1 MTTLR
6 FFVANLP
13 VNTKEK
19 HLRQLFQDY
28 GEIENIEVKSKENV
42 LDNEKKVI
50 AFVTL
55 QIAASEAQYCLK
67 DLNVQKVQGQQIKV
81 SLAKESF
88 LERLKR
94 EREEAKET
102 TEAKPVTLPSIE
114 QQSVLLKVPAINKRK
129 TFDEHGELGDDE
141 VAPELM
147 ISKKRAISSMHNG
160 KIFIP
165 NGNVQPLHI
174 IDNKKGKKKLAQ
186 LSDNAA
192 EQKRKESLSKMKHDY
207 EKRKSTIQQALQ
219 DENGNISKKIIFR
232 DSASDEEN
240 IAECE
245 QPLKTSKTNI
255 FGSDDDDGD
264 DNFELKCLPTGS
276 RGEKLLKLQAKQSL
290 DSRFRIDAKFLD
302 EDNEIE
308 GEISQQGEEEQ
319 NNANDERKWQM
330 NILEQV
336 VGTKIDSEGLH
347 SEHRARQN
355 KKMVRY
361 DPLKDEHP
369 KCERKIEEKDRL
381 LQKTKTKATKLEEK
395 PIAEVSKEIFYVVT
409 DSLQQSLK
417 KRGEGFS
424 LLDMFGS
431 NEVNESRE
439 TRLKEIRNEKILIN
453 HKKSEKSFQIN
464 PFNYDSSSTDDEE
477 GDENIALGS
486 DNATSKTVNTTKK
499 NKVNINTE
507 TFFIPKTDKRL
518 KEGFNFFTYDKTP
531 DGIAENYEDVRH
543 RLKQIIKTKIAKA
556 KKNLTKAGY
565 RTKKRR
571 KL

>member
-1 MTTLR
+1 MTTSR

-55 QIAASEAQYCLK
+55 RITASEAQYCLK
-67 DLNVQKVQGQQIKV
+67 DLNVQKVQGQQVKV

-102 TEAKPVTLPSIE
+102 AEGKSVTLSSIE

-129 TFDEHGELGDDE
+129 TFDEHDELGDDE

-147 ISKKRAISSMHNG
+147 ISKKRAINSIHNG

-186 LSDNAA
+186 LPDNTA

-207 EKRKSTIQQALQ
+207 EKKKSTIQQALQ

-232 DSASDEEN
+232 DNASDEEN
-240 IAECE
+240 IAEGE
-245 QPLKTSKTNI
+245 QSVKASKTNI
-255 FGSDDDDGD
+255 FGSDDDDGGE
-264 DNFELKCLPTGS
+264 NFKLKSLPTGS
-276 RGEKLLKLQAKQSL
+276 RGEKLVKLQAKQSL

-302 EDNEIE
+302 DDNEIE
-308 GEISQQGEEEQ
+308 NDISPEGEEEE

-336 VGTKIDSEGLH
+336 VGTKIDSEHLH
-347 SEHRARQN
+347 SQHRTKQN
-355 KKMVRY
+355 KKMLRY
-361 DPLKDEHP
+361 DPFKDEQP
-369 KCERKIEEKDRL
+369 KCEPKIEEKEHL
-381 LQKTKTKATKLEEK
+381 LQKTKTKVTKLEEK
-395 PIAEVSKEIFYVVT
+395 PTTEVSKEVFYVVT

-424 LLDMFGS
+424 LLDMFGR

-439 TRLKEIRNEKILIN
+439 TRLKEICNEKILIN
-453 HKKSEKSFQIN
+453 HRKSEKSFQIN
-464 PFNYDSSSTDDEE
+464 PFNYDSSSTDEEE
-477 GDENIALGS
+477 GDEGIALGG
-486 DNATSKTVNTTKK
+486 DDTTEKTVNSIKK

-507 TFFIPKTDKRL
+507 SFFIPKTDKRL
-518 KEGFNFFTYDKTP
+518 KEGFNFFNYDKMP
-531 DGIAENYEDVRH
+531 DGTAENYEDVRH

-556 KKNLTKAGY
+556 KKNLAKAGY

-571 KL
+571 GL

>member
-1 MTTLR
+1 MTTSR

-55 QIAASEAQYCLK
+55 QIAAREAQYCLK

-81 SLAKESF
+81 SIAKESF

-94 EREEAKET
+94 EREEAKEAA
-102 TEAKPVTLPSIE
+102 EAKPVTLPSIE
-114 QQSVLLKVPAINKRK
+114 QQSVLLKAPAINKRK
-129 TFDEHGELGDDE
+129 TFDEHGELDDDE

-174 IDNKKGKKKLAQ
+174 IDNKKGKKTLAQ
-186 LSDNAA
+186 SDNAA

-240 IAECE
+240 IVEGE
-245 QPLKTSKTNI
+245 QPWKASKTNI
-255 FGSDDDDGD
+255 FGSDDDDGG
-264 DNFELKCLPTGS
+264 DNLDLKSLPTGS

-308 GEISQQGEEEQ
+308 GGISQEGEDEQ

-347 SEHRARQN
+347 SQHRARQN

-361 DPLKDEHP
+361 DPFKDEHP
-369 KCERKIEEKDRL
+369 KCERKIEEKDHL

-395 PIAEVSKEIFYVVT
+395 PITEVSKEIFYVVT

-424 LLDMFGS
+424 LLDMFGR

-439 TRLKEIRNEKILIN
+439 TRLKEISNEKILIN

-486 DNATSKTVNTTKK
+486 DNATEKTVNNAKK
-499 NKVNINTE
+499 SKVNINTE

-518 KEGFNFFTYDKTP
+518 KGE
-531 DGIAENYEDVRH
+531 
-543 RLKQIIKTKIAKA
+543 
-556 KKNLTKAGY
+556 
-565 RTKKRR
+565 
-571 KL
+571 